1 MHSALEWS
9 QAEQLRESW
18 RQFGWQTVFTNGC
31 FDLLHPGH
39 VTYLEQARALGDRL
53 IVGLNNDQSVR
64 LLKGAQRPINPEMVR
79 ARMLSALRAV
89 DAVVLF
95 SQQTPLELITL
106 LKPDVLVKGGDY
118 REQDI
123 VGAAQVRAWGG
134 DVQVMPFVGDF
145 STTALLQRI
154 RRLPL

>member
-9 QAEQLRESW
+9 QAQQLRESW
-18 RQFGWQTVFTNGC
+18 RQSGLQTVFTNGC

-39 VTYLEQARALGDRL
+39 ITYLEQARALGARL
-53 IVGLNNDQSVR
+53 IVGLNDDQSVR
-64 LLKGAQRPINPEMVR
+64 ALKGAQRPINPETVR
-79 ARMLSALRAV
+79 AHMLTALRAV

-95 SQQTPLELITL
+95 SQPTPLELITL
-106 LKPDVLVKGGDY
+106 LRPDVLVKGGDY
-118 REQDI
+118 QEQDI

-134 DVQVMPFVGDF
+134 SVQVMPFVGDF

-154 RRLPL
+154 CNLP